1 MSFCCCDSGNEER
14 MKKRIQRDN
23 QKRAEEENNARRERQ
38 LEEGRELGAQVYKQL
53 NATNNGK
60 MLSFY
65 GRPMNLQ
72 NEQKE
77 LDLPTKSEVE
87 RYSNQHEKEEGFIAQ
102 GNIYENQGYHYKGD
116 IYGNNKRFNNEDKKK
131 ENNKKETK
139 NDSQI
144 TLNIYKKPGE
154 RKYW

>member
-1 MSFCCCDSGNEER
+1 MQEQIQNGNLFYKNEE
-14 MKKRIQRDN
+14 QN
-23 QKRAEEENNARRERQ
+23 QQNT
-38 LEEGRELGAQVYKQL
+38 L
-53 NATNNGK
+53 NGFRYPTHNI
-60 MLSFY
+60 Y
-65 GRPMNLQ
+65 GRPMNM
-72 NEQKE
+72 NTS
-77 LDLPTKSEVE
+77 LPLKSEIDQNMNTPLPSE
-87 RYSNQHEKEEGFIAQ
+87 SEIKKYYNNNKEVAYIDQ